1 MADVSVH
8 CEDLVVF
15 GQQRLIVGGHNR
27 VVVNV
32 GNPRI
37 RVDSACG
44 LVDVR
49 FGREAGTEVD
59 ELGDAAFGHEGH
71 GPDQE
76 GAVGASDLSAVRDN
90 RNCPFLRPG
99 DRPRSCPCPR
109 DNSHTSGPATG

>member
-99 DRPRSCPCPR
+99 DRPRSCPR
-109 DNSHTSGPATG
+109 VSEFLGPGWCA